1 MTFCFQDLCTSFPG
15 TPHFP
20 RKHSLHFTLHLGLR
34 NGFPFPG
41 GGVTLLKLCSPFNP
55 YFSYLWLLAPLR
67 PQSLFSLSLYFPSLI
82 GQLFY
87 CFYAPSCSHIAWI
100 SMGICRMKNLG
111 IDLLQGESGKLLRQS
126 QQSKIKSSGHQPVNL
141 DPFRGIEWPFTGV
154 PISDILHMGQ
164 LHYDSQQ

>member
-1 MTFCFQDLCTSFPG
+1 MYRGGART
-15 TPHFP
+15 TPAVCDHLATLISHLSIIFFF
-20 RKHSLHFTLHLGLR
+20 SFTLQTLTIKDLIGAR
-34 NGFPFPG
+34 WQANPG
-41 GGVTLLKLCSPFNP
+41 NSMLNMELKTT
-55 YFSYLWLLAPLR
+55 
-67 PQSLFSLSLYFPSLI
+67 